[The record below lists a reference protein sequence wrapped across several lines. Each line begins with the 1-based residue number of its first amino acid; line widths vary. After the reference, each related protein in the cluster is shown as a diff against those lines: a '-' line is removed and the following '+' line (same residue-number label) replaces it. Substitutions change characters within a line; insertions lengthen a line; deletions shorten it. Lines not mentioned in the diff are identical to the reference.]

1 MLASLLGMGPA
12 RAGAPAM
19 KHCDSMDLAK
29 YQGLKGKRNNAEEA
43 ALRHCDSL
51 ELEKYQG
58 MRTGRRSRLS
68 AGGARAD

>member
-1 MLASLLGMGPA
+1 
-12 RAGAPAM
+12 M